1 LKSLPLSNLWLQI
14 IVITLAI
21 AGVLLAGRWR
31 ARRNSLTESPNPGVQ
46 T

>member
-1 LKSLPLSNLWLQI
+1 LPTFWLHG

-21 AGVLLAGRWR
+21 AGVLLAGHWR
-31 ARRNSLTESPNPGVQ
+31 ARRNSLTDSPDPSVQ